1 MSVFAQ
7 KREKAGIKHLNN
19 LKAFIECSNTMD
31 GVCEDIDGYNPTRE
45 RKILI
50 VFDDLIAVII
60 TNKNFQAVVKDLF
73 IRCKQLNISLV
84 FITQSYFSV
93 PKDVRLIQRILSL

>member
-19 LKAFIECSNTMD
+19 LKAFIECLNTMD
-31 GVCEDIDGYNPTRE
+31 SVCEDIDGYNPTRE

-60 TNKNFQAVVKDLF
+60 TNKKFQAVVKDLF

>member
-7 KREKAGIKHLNN
+7 KREKGGIKHLNN

-31 GVCEDIDGYNPTRE
+31 GVSEDIDGYNPTRE

-50 VFDDLIAVII
+50 VFDELIAVII

-73 IRCKQLNISLV
+73 IRCKQLNISPV
-84 FITQSYFSV
+84 FITQSYCSV
-93 PKDVRLIQRILSL
+93 PKDVRLIQRILCL